1 MKINGN
7 YLGVLRCS
15 YKTAGLCD
23 RHLEFYQTSNGI
35 AGYLFRSTSKG
46 WHNRQNL
53 ILNLQL
59 KGKELI
65 TLFPQFVRMFG
76 IEDNM
81 WTGTIHFDDISVQY
95 WPNLPIT
102 YLTTDGE
109 YYFNSA
115 GFKVFVGGQTENG
128 YCFKDKYAW
137 KIGKGVIYMAECV
150 LETYEPSDEYLEPEL
165 WTKTSWINFV
175 RDYIKSSY
183 RNTKDF
189 KVDDVIRD
197 KDFIEYISEAILDMA
212 DWCDLST
219 KLMDCDMNGE
229 FFYENYKEFKNQQ
242 KELKN
247 LEELLHNKK

>member
-1 MKINGN
+1 MKINGK
-7 YLGVLRCS
+7 YLGTLRCCYEHS
-15 YKTAGLCD
+15 ALVD
-23 RHLEFYQTSNGI
+23 RHLEFYQSSNGI
-35 AGYLFRSTSKG
+35 TGYLFRSTTKG

-76 IEDNM
+76 IEDYM

-95 WPNLPIT
+95 CPKLPIT
-102 YLTTDGE
+102 YLTTEGE

-137 KIGKGVIYMAECV
+137 RIGKGVIYMAEYM
-150 LETYEPSDEYLEPEL
+150 LEAYDPTDEIMRPDL
-165 WTKTSWINFV
+165 WTKTSWLNFV

-183 RNTKDF
+183 DDTEDF
-189 KVDDVIRD
+189 HVADVIRD
-197 KDFIEYISEAILDMA
+197 NAFIEYIAEAILDMA

-229 FFYENYKEFKNQQ
+229 FFYENYKEFKSEQ
-242 KELKN
+242 KKS
-247 LEELLHNKK
+247 